1 MNKNDNLYSDVIRG
15 LQGKRPSLEHPDG
28 MIDGVMARIKQ
39 QKRQRLHIIALRF
52 CASAASMALVLGIAE
67 CVRAMP
73 QNNNMALLY
82 LQKNITQKTDEAY
95 FKNKYLK
102 KNRYELIK
110 QNFYENKK

>member
-1 MNKNDNLYSDVIRG
+1 MNKNDVLYSNLIRG
-15 LQGKRPSLEHPDG
+15 LQGRQPSLEHPDE
-28 MIDGVMARIKQ
+28 MINGVMARIKQ
-39 QKRQRLHIIALRF
+39 QKRQRLHVI
-52 CASAASMALVLGIAE
+52 
-67 CVRAMP
+67 RAVP
-73 QNNNMALLY
+73 QNNNMALIY